1 MRTHV
6 SDMTAIRTKDND
18 LLLIVDV
25 QEDFTYG
32 ALENPEAILRLAGI
46 VKFIRN
52 FNGKKAAT
60 EDTHYMDYAATQEG
74 INLPVPHCIK
84 GTPGHDIVPEILAAI
99 KEKHEEGAP
108 IDYTIIE
115 KETFGSLNASSS
127 LKHGFTLT
135 DVIADHH
142 YDDIYILGFC
152 TGICAISNAVI
163 AKAADPEARIHILE
177 PLCACVTKQSHD
189 TAIAA
194 MEMLQMDIITWDMH
208 SKYTIAKDAEIGLL
222 TVQPRGGYPKTVT
235 AYAREDGIR
244 LIERNDIPK
253 ALEGTPYFSDVLVAT
268 QSNWNALREAAKTAR
283 QGK

>member
-163 AKAADPEARIHILE
+163 AKAADPEAASTSWS
-177 PLCACVTKQSHD
+177 PCAPASRSRAMTPQSPPWRCSRWTSSPGTC
-189 TAIAA
+189 TAS
-194 MEMLQMDIITWDMH
+194 TP
-208 SKYTIAKDAEIGLL
+208 SRRT
-222 TVQPRGGYPKTVT
+222 PR
-235 AYAREDGIR
+235 
-244 LIERNDIPK
+244 
-253 ALEGTPYFSDVLVAT
+253 
-268 QSNWNALREAAKTAR
+268 
-283 QGK
+283 